1 MPYIGNPPAERFTS
15 FAYQDLTGGSGT
27 SFTLDNAVGNP
38 QEIEVFVN
46 NVRQEPGVAYT
57 VSGTALTM
65 TGSIASTDDFYVVF
79 QGKAIQT
86 ATHPSDRAL
95 TATEGTFTGDLTV
108 NTSNLKVDTTNGR
121 VGVGTN
127 SPQSLTHFK
136 GTSSGE
142 NILHLDNSAGS
153 GHGDTNNNVRVVSGN
168 NGYWANLVIAGQQ
181 LEFKVQGGSTGFT
194 AESDGDLSIAD
205 GNLVLASGHGI
216 DFSATG
222 SGDDSTGQTV
232 QAELLND
239 YEHGLWTPTVNGDT
253 TYHHQYGMYQKIGR
267 QVTAWFRL
275 KINAANT
282 PGANFYMDGLPYNND
297 HNGNLGGNGTVFYF
311 SSIATSTT
319 MITCR
324 IDGGGSTIN
333 FTSNVGSGTNA
344 NNVNLP
350 WVANNAEIQ
359 GSITYMTDYT

>member
-15 FAYQDLTGGSGT
+15 FAYQDFTGGSGT

-65 TGSIASTDDFYVVF
+65 TGSIATTDDFYVVF

-108 NTSNLKVDTTNGR
+108 NTSNLKVDTSTGR

-136 GTSSGE
+136 GTASGE

-153 GHGDTNNNVRVVSGN
+153 AHGDTNNNVRVVSGN
-168 NGYWANLVIAGQQ
+168 NGYWANLVVAGHQ
-181 LEFKVQGGSTGFT
+181 LEFKVQGGTSMLRVD
-194 AESDGDLSIAD
+194 SDG
-205 GNLVLASGHGI
+205 VK
-216 DFSATG
+216 F
-222 SGDDSTGQTV
+222 
-232 QAELLND
+232 
-239 YEHGLWTPTVNGDT
+239 NGDT
-253 TYHHQYGMYQKIGR
+253 AAANALDDYEEGTWTAQMLGTASNPSNTVLAASASYTKIGSLVWAGATFVGVNTTGASGG
-267 QVTAWFRL
+267 VTVTGMPF
-275 KINAANT
+275 N
-282 PGANFYMDGLPYNND
+282 
-297 HNGNLGGNGTVFYF
+297 
-311 SSIATSTT
+311 S
-319 MITCR
+319 
-324 IDGGGSTIN
+324 N
-333 FTSNVGSGTNA
+333 FTVPMGNVMSQNTFNVGST
-344 NNVNLP
+344 
-350 WVANNAEIQ
+350 VANISPFWANGTTVMFYHTLH
-359 GSITYMTDYT
+359 GSNIWGAVQHSAGLNRYLYLSLIYTTNS

>member
-27 SFTLDNAVGNP
+27 SFTLNNAVGNP

-108 NTSNLKVDTTNGR
+108 NTSNLKVDTSTGR

-136 GTSSGE
+136 GTASGE

-153 GHGDTNNNVRVVSGN
+153 AHGDTNNNVRVVSGN
-168 NGYWANLVIAGQQ
+168 NGYWANLVVAGHQ
-181 LEFKVQGGSTGFT
+181 LEFKVQGGTSMLRVD
-194 AESDGDLSIAD
+194 SDGVKFNNSTAAANALDDYEEGTWTAQMLGTASNPSATVTAATATYKKVGAIVWA
-205 GNLVLASGHGI
+205 GATFVGVNTTGASGGVVVSGMPFNT
-216 DFSATG
+216 DF
-222 SGDDSTGQTV
+222 TV
-232 QAELLND
+232 PMGNVMSQ
-239 YEHGLWTPTVNGDT
+239 
-253 TYHHQYGMYQKIGR
+253 
-267 QVTAWFRL
+267 
-275 KINAANT
+275 NT
-282 PGANFYMDGLPYNND
+282 F
-297 HNGNLGGNGTVFYF
+297 
-311 SSIATSTT
+311 
-319 MITCR
+319 
-324 IDGGGSTIN
+324 
-333 FTSNVGSGTNA
+333 NVGST
-344 NNVNLP
+344 
-350 WVANNAEIQ
+350 VANITPYWASSTQ
-359 GSITYMTDYT
+359 VWFYHTLHGSNIWGAVQHSAGTSRYLYLSLIYTTAS